1 MTWAHRSVVPPGPQG
16 AGYIAMAYWLTRLL
30 VFVIERMWTQGRVD
44 ESRVCNN
51 HRAGTAREI
60 SDAVILGYKAL
71 VPRNVQPQALRD

>member
-1 MTWAHRSVVPPGPQG
+1 MGTSICRPPRA
-16 AGYIAMAYWLTRLL
+16 AGGRLYRHGVL
-30 VFVIERMWTQGRVD
+30 VNGYSYRIMWTQGRVD

>member
-1 MTWAHRSVVPPGPQG
+1 MGTSICRPPRA
-16 AGYIAMAYWLTRLL
+16 AGGRLYIAMAYWLTATR
-30 VFVIERMWTQGRVD
+30 IRYRIMWTQGRVD